1 MELDANQI
9 QEILPHRPPFLL
21 VDRITGGEPGVWA
34 QGIKCV
40 TVNEP
45 FFAGHFPGYH
55 VMPGVLI
62 MEALAQV
69 GLWLSC
75 PCRRT
80 KGKLAFVTGE
90 YERTGPGS
98 VTRRRW
104 SAGTDGRSS
113 VGVASW

>member
-55 VMPGVLI
+55 VMPGVL
-62 MEALAQV
+62 
-69 GLWLSC
+69 SC

-80 KGKLAFVTGE
+80 REAGLLRGDQ
-90 YERTGPGS
+90 ERPVQAPGGA
-98 VTRRRW
+98 RRR
-104 SAGTDGRSS
+104 AG
-113 VGVASW
+113 AAL

>member
-1 MELDANQI
+1 MELNANQI

-55 VMPGVLI
+55 VRPVQAPGG
-62 MEALAQV
+62 A
-69 GLWLSC
+69 
-75 PCRRT
+75 
-80 KGKLAFVTGE
+80 
-90 YERTGPGS
+90 
-98 VTRRRW
+98 RRR
-104 SAGTDGRSS
+104 AG
-113 VGVASW
+113 AAL

>member
-45 FFAGHFPGYH
+45 FFAATFRG
-55 VMPGVLI
+55 I
-62 MEALAQV
+62 
-69 GLWLSC
+69 
-75 PCRRT
+75 T
-80 KGKLAFVTGE
+80 
-90 YERTGPGS
+90 
-98 VTRRRW
+98 
-104 SAGTDGRSS
+104 
-113 VGVASW
+113 